1 MRSWDKGERDSEGS
15 EKSLLEAEISSESDA
30 ISEAGLGEAGIKLE
44 TRVI

>member
-1 MRSWDKGERDSEGS
+1 MRSCDRGERNSEGS

-44 TRVI
+44 TRAI